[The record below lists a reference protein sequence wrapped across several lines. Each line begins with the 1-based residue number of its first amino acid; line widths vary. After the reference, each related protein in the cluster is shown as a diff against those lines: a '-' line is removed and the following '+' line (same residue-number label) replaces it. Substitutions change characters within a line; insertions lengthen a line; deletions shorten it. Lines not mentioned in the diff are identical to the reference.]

1 MRKAKSKYYRLYN
14 ANNMDALKTMKDCCV
29 DSIVTDPP
37 YGLSAEPDTT
47 KMLNDWCSV
56 GHYDHKSRRG
66 FMGATWDAFVPQ
78 PLFWKEALRVLKP
91 GGYCLA
97 FFSTRTYD
105 LGILSMRIAGFEV
118 RDTISW
124 IYGSGFP
131 KSLNISKAIDKS
143 LGKERK
149 VLSRQIIQ
157 SGGMKHV
164 NRNNNKHNYRPN
176 AYTTNGNVVF
186 PGISG
191 RRALIEITEPSSDEA
206 KVFSGWG
213 TALKPSQ
220 ELIVLARKPLC
231 ESTVARNVLKHR
243 TGGIN
248 IDGCRIRSVDKLVS
262 RYGGFRIEGTQ
273 GVSGAYGTSKYRVR
287 YESNA
292 SGRFPSNV
300 ILTHDARCKMVG
312 YKKVGNGPIG
322 GYDYTGK
329 KEYDVKG
336 FVPKNVPNSPSNRGS
351 EMVEHWQ
358 CHPDCPIAIL
368 DKQSSISKS
377 SGGSGASSVGHL
389 GGFSSRGNCNHTGA
403 NSGGLGGTGG
413 ASRFF
418 YCAKPNA
425 SERKGFDGKDGVND
439 HLTVK
444 PIRLMRYLVRLV
456 TPPGGIV
463 LDPFMGSGTTGVAAY
478 KENFLFVG
486 IEQEA
491 RYAKLAKTR
500 MDSAINNIQPI
511 KPRKQPKIINEKG
524 LFQ

>member
-37 YGLSAEPDTT
+37 YGLSAEPDIT

-131 KSLNISKAIDKS
+131 KSLNISKAIDAHF
-143 LGKERK
+143 GKKQEVVRK
-149 VLSRQIIQ
+149 GAGRARPRSKIPKE
-157 SGGMKHV
+157 GN
-164 NRNNNKHNYRPN
+164 NRN
-176 AYTTNGNVVF
+176 ASGNLKIYCRDLDITK
-186 PGISG
+186 PSTKD
-191 RRALIEITEPSSDEA
+191 ALRWH
-206 KVFSGWG
+206 GWG
-213 TALKPSQ
+213 TALKPAQ

-231 ESTVARNVLKHR
+231 EPTVARNVLKHR

-248 IDGCRIRSVDKLVS
+248 IDGCRIRSADKSV
-262 RYGGFRIEGTQ
+262 RYDGGFRSDGTQ
-273 GVSGAYGTSKYRVR
+273 GVYGTSKSRVR

-312 YKKVGNGPIG
+312 YKKVGSGPSG

-336 FVPKNVPNSPSNRGS
+336 FVPKNVPNSPSNSGS

-358 CHPDCPIAIL
+358 CHPDCPIDIL
-368 DKQSSISKS
+368 DKQSGTSKS

-389 GGFSSRGNCNHTGA
+389 GGFSSRGNCSHTGA
-403 NSGGLGGTGG
+403 NSGGLGDTGG

-425 SERKGFDGKDGVND
+425 SERNGFDGKDGVND
-439 HLTVK
+439 HITVK

-463 LDPFMGSGTTGVAAY
+463 LDPFMGSCTTGVAAY
-478 KENFLFVG
+478 KENFYLS
-486 IEQEA
+486 E
-491 RYAKLAKTR
+491 
-500 MDSAINNIQPI
+500 
-511 KPRKQPKIINEKG
+511 
-524 LFQ
+524 